1 MSAGQFPGV
10 SVDRRD
16 IAEANVSGAESTA
29 LGVFAAELK
38 AQRQRLGWTQ
48 REVRL
53 PYKAS
58 AGH

>member
-53 PYKAS
+53 PYQ
-58 AGH
+58 